1 MKKIVII
8 IFFLVIVI
16 QNVTASQIDD
26 LKFAVGL
33 YSDKNYK
40 LAQVELKKYI
50 DTYPQSDL
58 ISDVKYLLANVYL
71 IRKDYTSAKKMFL
84 EVSEININ
92 PAVRA
97 DIVLGLG
104 QCYFFLNEYDKAE
117 EIFKKFLSVFPHHS
131 LYWKANFFMG
141 RICYQKDLYDK
152 ALGYFKKAK
161 KESSDISIDVAML
174 EVYIASSDDVNAEKQ
189 IKHILTREKNEQV
202 NRALL
207 LFQSSN
213 LEKGEY
219 DKIFA
224 VGLENIPKNSQYYDD
239 YSLVLAIAYYN
250 TSEYDNSLK
259 KLKKLS
265 SEKARYYK
273 ALCFFETGK
282 TKDAK
287 EILEELSKSVN
298 SEIRSNS
305 FFYIAKM
312 EKNKQTSIE
321 KLQKFINDNPQHNF
335 VPTAR
340 YLTGY
345 NFFLLEEYEK
355 AIENFNK
362 ALTSFQLS
370 SNPKTKENFRTIEEK
385 NNYLTA
391 ESCFLLKKNEKA
403 LDKYTG
409 FISAFPKSKFA
420 DETFF
425 KIGLIHFEDNK
436 FPEASGVF
444 ENIIKNYP
452 QSEKIGMSN
461 YYLGEIS
468 LFQSEYSQALLYYK
482 EALKG
487 RSDQGYTWE
496 RISQIYY
503 QNKEYSQALKT
514 IDNIPEDNKYL
525 FKKFLLKGN
534 IFFAT
539 KKYEKAL
546 KAFISAEKYA
556 VSSTNREITLS
567 RKAWTLYQLKR
578 FDEASKIYGKLSIS
592 AESPDK
598 YILKAAIA
606 AFSAEDYL
614 EAINFFKQYVIN
626 FPDKKDFN
634 SSLLGI
640 ADSYYNIGDYH
651 NALIYYKKLI
661 KPDIDGKIVNNALNG
676 LRWVSEQTDNVEFLD
691 EIAQLLLLCDSANFR
706 VKLLDRKVY
715 YEFKQELWDET
726 ISTCKEIEILMP
738 DYNKLDEIKLIQA
751 LSYVQIKEYDNAD
764 AVYSELYSKKS
775 DSEILLNWSK
785 LDLLRNKP
793 DKAITKLRKASMISR
808 RSEIWLR
815 LLGLE
820 LENKNKYFRNDYEK
834 FMEFAKGENKQKAEL
849 YLIEWQI
856 SGRETGKFQIKLK
869 ELLKSKHK
877 YVKAKAQYLK
887 GYSLYKQ
894 DKFDE
899 AIPELLRVRYLYP
912 ELIEIRNRAEEVAC
926 IAYIESGR
934 LEEADQLFEVIK
946 DNISKEMHSKIS
958 QMFKEGSEK

>member
-1 MKKIVII
+1 MKKIILI
-8 IFFLVIVI
+8 IFFLGIFS
-16 QNVTASQIDD
+16 QNVTASQADD

-33 YSDKNYK
+33 YSDENYK
-40 LAQVELKKYI
+40 LAQVELKKYV

-58 ISDVKYLLANVYL
+58 IPDVKYLLANVYL

-92 PAVRA
+92 PAIRA

-104 QCYFFLNEYDKAE
+104 QCYFFLDEYDKAE
-117 EIFKKFLSVFPHHS
+117 EVFKEFLSGFSRHS
-131 LYWKANFFMG
+131 LHWKANYFMG
-141 RICYQKDLYDK
+141 RICYQKNLYDK
-152 ALGYFKKAK
+152 AQEYFEKAK
-161 KESSDISIDVAML
+161 KESPDISIDVALL
-174 EVYIASSDDVNAEKQ
+174 EVYIASNDEVMAEKQ
-189 IKHILTREKNEQV
+189 VKLILTREKNEQV

-213 LEKGEY
+213 LENGEY
-219 DKIFA
+219 EKIFT
-224 VGLENIPKNSQYYDD
+224 VGFEKIPKNSQYFDD
-239 YSLVLAIAYYN
+239 YSLILAIAYYN
-250 TSEYDNSLK
+250 TSDYDNSLK

-273 ALCFFETGK
+273 ALCFFEKGK
-282 TKDAK
+282 TKNAK
-287 EILEELSKSVN
+287 EILEELTKSVN

-312 EKNKQTSIE
+312 EQNKQTSTE

-335 VPTAR
+335 IPTAH
-340 YLTGY
+340 YLIGY
-345 NFFLLEEYEK
+345 NFFLLEKYEN
-355 AIENFNK
+355 AIGNFNK
-362 ALTSFQLS
+362 AITSFQLS

-385 NNYLTA
+385 NYYLTA
-391 ESCFLLKKNEKA
+391 ESCFLLKKNEEA
-403 LDKYTG
+403 LKKYTG
-409 FISAFPKSKFA
+409 FISDFPKSAFA
-420 DETFF
+420 DEATF
-425 KIGLIHFEDNK
+425 KIGLIHFEENK
-436 FPEASGVF
+436 FPEASEIF
-444 ENIIKNYP
+444 ENILKNYP

-468 LFQSEYSQALLYYK
+468 LFQSEYSKALVFYQ

-487 RSDQGYTWE
+487 RSDHGYTLE
-496 RISQIYY
+496 KISQIYY
-503 QNKEYSQALKT
+503 QKEEYSKALKT
-514 IDNIPEDNKYL
+514 IDNIPEDSKYL
-525 FKKFLLKGN
+525 FNKFLLKGN
-534 IFFAT
+534 IYFAI

-546 KAFISAEKYA
+546 KAFNFAEKHA
-556 VSSTNREITLS
+556 ISSANRELTLS

-606 AFSAEDYL
+606 SFSAEDYL
-614 EAINFFKQYVIN
+614 EAINYFKQYVIN

-634 SSLLGI
+634 SSILGI
-640 ADSYYNIGDYH
+640 ADSYYNIGDYN

-661 KPDIDGKIVNNALNG
+661 KPDINGKIVNNALNG
-676 LRWVSEQTDNVEFLD
+676 LRWISEQTDNVDFLD
-691 EIAQLLLLCDSANFR
+691 EIAQLLLLCDSGNFR

-764 AVYSELYSKKS
+764 AVYSELHSKKADS
-775 DSEILLNWSK
+775 DILLNWST
-785 LDLLRNKP
+785 LDLLRNEP

-808 RSEIWLR
+808 RSVIWLR
-815 LLGLE
+815 LIGLE

-834 FMEFAKGENKQKAEL
+834 FMEFAKGEDKQKAEL
-849 YLIEWQI
+849 YMIEWQI
-856 SGRETGKFQIKLK
+856 SGGETKKFQIKLK
-869 ELLKSKHK
+869 ELLKSKYK

-894 DKFDE
+894 DKLDE

-912 ELIEIRNRAEEVAC
+912 ELVDIRNRAEELAC

-934 LEEADQLFEVIK
+934 LEEADQLFDVIK
-946 DNISKEMHSKIS
+946 DNISEEMQSKIS
-958 QMFKEGSEK
+958 QMLKEGS